1 MQNERR
7 SLGREEENVLVFFH
21 HGIPMFFSFLFN
33 RTFLRAE
40 ATAAAA
46 ECKKA
51 WVSFPS
57 LFTSSHSLT
66 GVYYI
71 SLCIFFPVWQAAST
85 STTKHRLGTVVSKGS
100 QIHSSYGGYLRN
112 ETKQASLSRL
122 GLGKQ
127 RGRGKFLLAK
137 VQQPSRLEERR
148 RRKKR
153 LEPLNLCLCRIY
165 VQRNGVIFFIP
176 PHSSALCDWDKK
188 ATPDCTGGS
197 THTRPL

>member
-1 MQNERR
+1 MA
-7 SLGREEENVLVFFH
+7 SPCFFL
-21 HGIPMFFSFLFN
+21 SFLTAHSSELRQLQPLQNVKKLGFLF
-33 RTFLRAE
+33 RRFSHLATHIPVYITF
-40 ATAAAA
+40 
-46 ECKKA
+46 
-51 WVSFPS
+51 
-57 LFTSSHSLT
+57 HS
-66 GVYYI
+66 VF
-71 SLCIFFPVWQAAST
+71 FFPVWQAAST

-165 VQRNGVIFFIP
+165 VQRNVSHFFY
-176 PHSSALCDWDKK
+176 SSSFISFMWLGQKGHTWLHRWVHTHK
-188 ATPDCTGGS
+188 ATLTSCSVKMKKTKQ
-197 THTRPL
+197 HAA